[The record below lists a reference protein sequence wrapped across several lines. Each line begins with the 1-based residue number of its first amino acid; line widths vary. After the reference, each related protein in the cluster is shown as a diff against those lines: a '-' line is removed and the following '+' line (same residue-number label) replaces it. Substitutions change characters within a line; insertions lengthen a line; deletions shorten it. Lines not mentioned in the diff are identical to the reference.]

1 MQATKFKLV
10 GGLTLATFV
19 FATTHAFPPAPHHIL
34 FGIVRNQWGDPIN
47 AASAEVTL
55 ETASASTL
63 KTSLFA
69 AFEPGVNY
77 RLTVPMD
84 AGTALDLYKP
94 SALRASM
101 PFRLRVKIGT
111 VNYLPIEMALSL
123 PQMGDPARS
132 TRLDLTLGEDFDGD
146 GLPDAWEQAL
156 IAIYGGTLGT
166 INPDDDADGDG
177 ISNRNEYLAGT
188 YAFDPNDGFR
198 LAVTGVTAGNSQLEF
213 LAIRGRTYSLQ
224 TSTDLQQ
231 WSPVSFR
238 VVTAGEPG
246 APQNQY
252 LSTDVR
258 LLKVE
263 VPFQLGG
270 ETNKYFRAMVQ

>member
-55 ETASASTL
+55 ETASASAL

-84 AGTALDLYKP
+84 AGTALDLYTP

-198 LAVTGVTAGNSQLEF
+198 LVVTGVNAGNSQLEF

-224 TSTDLQQ
+224 TSTDLHQ